1 MHIISGIYWDKGL
14 RENNQDSL
22 MLEQVYTRK
31 GRVLLALVSDGIGG
45 LEEGETASG
54 LILEQFLQTF
64 YQDVLRLLGKNKGR
78 KILEKSICRC
88 FYELSHMMNN
98 YGKKKGIRLGAT
110 VTLLLIY
117 KRKYLLF
124 HLGDSR
130 CYQIMRKKLKKLTEE
145 HSDALGRLMG
155 CLGSFA
161 YRTPD
166 VRFGYIKRKS
176 GFLLCTD
183 GFYHFQNEAIL
194 KELLTPVEIESEIQI
209 EKRLRQLA
217 LYGMKQGEKDNVS
230 AVYVVC
236 K

>member
-1 MHIISGIYWDKGL
+1 
-14 RENNQDSL
+14 

-31 GRVLLALVSDGIGG
+31 GRVLFALISDGIGG
-45 LEEGETASG
+45 LKEGETASG
-54 LILEQFLQTF
+54 LILEQFLQIF
-64 YQDVLRLLGKNKGR
+64 YQDILNLLSKQKGR
-78 KILEKSICRC
+78 KILGKSIFRC
-88 FYELSHMMNN
+88 FYELNQMMND

-117 KRKYLLF
+117 GRKYLLF

-130 CYQIMRKKLKKLTEE
+130 CYQIVKKRVKKLTVD
-145 HSDALGRLMG
+145 HSDEAGRLTG

-166 VRFGYIKRKS
+166 VRWGYIKRKS

-183 GFYHFQNEAIL
+183 GFYHFQKEAMI
-194 KELLTPVEIESEIQI
+194 KEVLAPAENESEVQI

>member
-31 GRVLLALVSDGIGG
+31 GRVLFALVSDGIGG
-45 LEEGETASG
+45 LKEGETASG

-64 YQDVLRLLGKNKGR
+64 YQDVLKLLSKHKGR
-78 KILEKSICRC
+78 KMLKKSIFRC
-88 FYELSHMMNN
+88 FYELNYMMND

-130 CYQIMRKKLKKLTEE
+130 CYQMMKKELKILTLD
-145 HSDALGRLMG
+145 HTDTAGRLTG

-161 YRTPD
+161 YRTPY
-166 VRFGYIKRKS
+166 VRRGRVKRKS

-183 GFYHFQNEAIL
+183 GFYHFQDEAMI
-194 KELLTPVEIESEIQI
+194 KELLAPVEIETEIQI

-217 LYGMKQGEKDNVS
+217 LYGMEQGEKDNVS